1 MIEEQNQKK
10 AIDGIKP
17 GKKEIENSR
26 SIVLESIGENIQK
39 ESKPIDSL
47 GPPIKKKVKIKSE
60 QSKKEKKR
68 LKSERVFDQK
78 FDRKKVLDS
87 LDFLNPAGKSNL
99 EEKIDKKVR
108 QKIKKNKTTKIK
120 KLKNKNFSQI
130 KKTDKKLKKPKI
142 KKNYLKNFLRLI
154 LNFSNKHKN
163 NFIKSFKK
171 SISLCFLLFIIFV
184 LLYFALAVTILKFN
198 IDNNFFRRTNKYI
211 PIPAFIA
218 KGKIIDYYLWR
229 DIIASANGKTKV
241 SARAELAKY
250 LVINEL
256 ATKYNLPY
264 VDFSNLNN
272 KKIIESIAEKAA
284 NDAQLNQVA
293 VNRIYSIKE
302 MIKTKNDFIR
312 VSEKYGD
319 ELGKATITTQNKNQY
334 PYADAIKNLKV
345 NEVSEI
351 INTQNGHYIFLCFG
365 KTQEKQVLSYVFIK
379 NKPFEQIL
387 NELISEYRIISFA
400 D

>member
-1 MIEEQNQKK
+1 
-10 AIDGIKP
+10 
-17 GKKEIENSR
+17 
-26 SIVLESIGENIQK
+26 
-39 ESKPIDSL
+39 
-47 GPPIKKKVKIKSE
+47 
-60 QSKKEKKR
+60 
-68 LKSERVFDQK
+68 
-78 FDRKKVLDS
+78 
-87 LDFLNPAGKSNL
+87 
-99 EEKIDKKVR
+99 
-108 QKIKKNKTTKIK
+108 
-120 KLKNKNFSQI
+120 
-130 KKTDKKLKKPKI
+130 KTDKKLKKPKI

>member
-120 KLKNKNFSQI
+120 KLKNKN
-130 KKTDKKLKKPKI
+130 
-142 KKNYLKNFLRLI
+142 
-154 LNFSNKHKN
+154 
-163 NFIKSFKK
+163 
-171 SISLCFLLFIIFV
+171 
-184 LLYFALAVTILKFN
+184 
-198 IDNNFFRRTNKYI
+198 
-211 PIPAFIA
+211 
-218 KGKIIDYYLWR
+218 
-229 DIIASANGKTKV
+229 
-241 SARAELAKY
+241 
-250 LVINEL
+250 
-256 ATKYNLPY
+256 
-264 VDFSNLNN
+264 
-272 KKIIESIAEKAA
+272 
-284 NDAQLNQVA
+284 
-293 VNRIYSIKE
+293 
-302 MIKTKNDFIR
+302 
-312 VSEKYGD
+312 
-319 ELGKATITTQNKNQY
+319 
-334 PYADAIKNLKV
+334 
-345 NEVSEI
+345 
-351 INTQNGHYIFLCFG
+351 
-365 KTQEKQVLSYVFIK
+365 
-379 NKPFEQIL
+379 
-387 NELISEYRIISFA
+387 
-400 D
+400 